1 MKFNLSCSIPR
12 SWHICFVKHV
22 VSFVSL
28 PIDRENHAERSFKW
42 ICVKAVQS
50 TCWYVVVSWWTVCDV
65 LQLRHD
71 LFLDVLLLHHEVSLD
86 VFYLHQKLF
95 LDTLCKRS
103 YFINF
108 FNASIDGLLKFS
120 IFVKTRNTRVNC
132 AFCYLSWVWCISS
145 FYINFWNRFGKVG
158 TYECDVRN
166 RAEMLF
172 KYSFSKHNCN
182 LISRCGI

>member
-12 SWHICFVKHV
+12 SWHICFVKPV

-28 PIDRENHAERSFKW
+28 PIDRENHAERSLKW
-42 ICVKAVQS
+42 ICVKVVQS
-50 TCWYVVVSWWTVCDV
+50 TCWCIVFSWWTVCHV

-86 VFYLHQKLF
+86 FIYIKLF
-95 LDTLCKRS
+95 LDKLSKRS
-103 YFINF
+103 YCINF

-132 AFCYLSWVWCISS
+132 AFCYLSWVWCIRQ
-145 FYINFWNRFGKVG
+145 FFLYKFL
-158 TYECDVRN
+158 E
-166 RAEMLF
+166 
-172 KYSFSKHNCN
+172 
-182 LISRCGI
+182 